1 MVEFVDRP
9 HIRRVFLVSHSSGGY
24 IVWSIIQLVFTFFIR
39 IWTKICVCFMFL
51 RSCHLLQWNGL
62 SIVSRI
68 VLVTNGDFVYVCVY
82 QLSTSYQPVNVY
94 FLLPLSTIYKVFLCF
109 YYNLFCIYMDF
120 RISTSD
126 APSDLYHMSHVIWGF
141 ICVHTHTYGVTLLR
155 SNDLPS
161 VTMSHYY
168 YMSSIHAI
176 YTYTIKNFTHSFT
189 L

>member
-1 MVEFVDRP
+1 
-9 HIRRVFLVSHSSGGY
+9 
-24 IVWSIIQLVFTFFIR
+24 
-39 IWTKICVCFMFL
+39 MFL

-126 APSDLYHMSHVIWGF
+126 APSDLYHMSHVI
-141 ICVHTHTYGVTLLR
+141 
-155 SNDLPS
+155 
-161 VTMSHYY
+161 
-168 YMSSIHAI
+168 
-176 YTYTIKNFTHSFT
+176 
-189 L
+189 